1 MKNYHS
7 SVNLSEDDST
17 NEIERQGNEPFQ
29 SSLGEGW
36 ALHKPKGGTVLF
48 SEKVRQYVTFKF
60 EIGEQSGRKE
70 DPE

>member
-1 MKNYHS
+1 MR
-7 SVNLSEDDST
+7 L
-17 NEIERQGNEPFQ
+17 IRQGNEPFQ

-36 ALHKPKGGTVLF
+36 ALHKPKGGTVRF